1 MNYVYVKDSE
11 GFVVKKASE
20 EVADDEVIISKSE
33 YKALSGEDYYEK
45 HFSRGGKRIGAG
57 RKTKFSTPLK
67 YQIRVTQQEKDFIN
81 MARANNFDFATT
93 RIPLAKR

>member
-1 MNYVYVKDSE
+1 MNYGYVKDYE
-11 GFVVKKASE
+11 RFVVKKASE